1 RDARVRTGDAR
12 RDEQQR
18 PQDERYRAG
27 RHDAGWTGLLRA
39 AHLERDTLRRVTTA
53 GAAYCWGDNTDG
65 ELGNGT
71 TTASATPVAVSGGL
85 TFAAVSAGF
94 YHTCGVTTPG
104 AAYCWGFN
112 GNGQLGNGTFT
123 ISPTPVAV
131 SVGLTFAA
139 VSVEQF
145 DACGVTTAG
154 AAYCWGD
161 NTDSQLGKGGPP
173 INTTT
178 PARVW

>member
-1 RDARVRTGDAR
+1 
-12 RDEQQR
+12 
-18 PQDERYRAG
+18 
-27 RHDAGWTGLLRA
+27 
-39 AHLERDTLRRVTTA
+39 
-53 GAAYCWGDNTDG
+53 
-65 ELGNGT
+65 
-71 TTASATPVAVSGGL
+71 VSG
-85 TFAAVSAGF
+85 
-94 YHTCGVTTPG
+94 
-104 AAYCWGFN
+104 
-112 GNGQLGNGTFT
+112 
-123 ISPTPVAV
+123 
-131 SVGLTFAA
+131 GLTFAA